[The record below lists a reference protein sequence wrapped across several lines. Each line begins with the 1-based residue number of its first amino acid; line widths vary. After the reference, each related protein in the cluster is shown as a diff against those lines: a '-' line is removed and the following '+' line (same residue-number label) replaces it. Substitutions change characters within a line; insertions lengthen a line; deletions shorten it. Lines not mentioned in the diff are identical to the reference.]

1 MATVIP
7 FDSPAAGAVAL
18 PLGWTAADMQE
29 RLGQIPLERIL
40 IVPPPGTAAVEDVEK
55 ARNATGRICEL
66 VDGTL
71 VEKAVGYFESRL
83 AIVLSYFIESFLETN
98 RLGMVLGEAGTLQI
112 LSKLVRA
119 ADVSFVRWDR
129 LPGGKLPEAP
139 IPELVPNLAVE
150 ILSKSNTPAE
160 MKRKRGEYF
169 EAGVQLVWI
178 IDPKTRSAAVYT
190 EPERPTAIDR
200 DGTLFGGEVLPGF
213 ALPLAELFARAEPP
227 TSGESSNG

>member
-7 FDSPAAGAVAL
+7 FDSPAAGPAAL
-18 PLGWTAADMQE
+18 PLGRTAADMQE

-40 IVPPPGTAAVEDVEK
+40 IVPPPGRAAVEDVEK
-55 ARNATGRICEL
+55 ERIATGRICEL
-66 VDGTL
+66 VDGAL
-71 VEKAVGYFESRL
+71 VEKAVGYYESRL
-83 AIVLSYFIESFLETN
+83 AAVLIHFIERFLDTAK
-98 RLGMVLGEAGTLQI
+98 LGMVLAPDGTLEI

-119 ADVSFVRWDR
+119 ADVSFIRWDR

-178 IDPKTRSAAVYT
+178 IDPKTRWAAVYT
-190 EPERPTAIDR
+190 ELEEPTAIDP
-200 DGTLFGGEVLPGF
+200 DGTLSGGEVLPGF
-213 ALPLAELFARAEPP
+213 ELRLAELFARAEPP
-227 TSGESSNG
+227 TSSESSNG